1 MQNGRVL
8 VWAYSVP
15 KLTAVFQ
22 QRGQDSLSVVM
33 FWNNAVRPLRD
44 IRGCRRYTYI
54 ARVSVQ
60 EAQKSLLA
68 LVSKCIREGRGLRQA
83 LTQIGNA
90 CTHTGLS
97 QEGVQGSLCIQESL
111 CSTVALGLYGVT
123 RSSVALTVKTRF
135 KSPLS

>member
-22 QRGQDSLSVVM
+22 QRGQESLSVVM

-44 IRGCRRYTYI
+44 IRGCRRYTYKSL
-54 ARVSVQ
+54 RR
-60 EAQKSLLA
+60 AQKSLLA
-68 LVSKCIREGRGLRQA
+68 LVNKCTREGRGLRQA
-83 LTQIGNA
+83 LTQIGNT

-123 RSSVALTVKTRF
+123 RSSVTLPVKTR
-135 KSPLS
+135 L